1 MRNATLGRDTLFAA
15 TLLVCSLLISPGA
28 GVAAD
33 GPAAS
38 DLRLGIAAWTFRE
51 VTFLEAIERTAALG
65 LNFIEAYE
73 KQRLAPDSDVTL
85 ASELSE
91 ADLARIRAALDKHG
105 ITLTS
110 IYIQTIPGD
119 PDAAAAV
126 FWRVKKLGCGLI
138 VSEPSS
144 RDLGAIE
151 PLCDRYGISL
161 ALHNHPTG
169 KSEYHDPAFVAQ
181 VCKGRGPRIGA
192 CCDTGHWQR
201 SGIDPV
207 EGLRLLEGRVLSLHL
222 KDLDTATLDGHD
234 VPWGTGGGR
243 IADVLVELDRQRAD
257 PAIVAVE
264 YEHDVGRSLPAIV
277 RSVAFFR
284 QAKADLARRG
294 ELRVGWATANITP
307 DRPVALFGQ
316 MRTRISKRVRD
327 PVTCTAIAMETVRE
341 GASLDQAVMVSCDT
355 CVIGPRLVEAL
366 AKRYETIAAACPGLE
381 PTKIILN
388 ATHSH
393 TAPAVEDNRHEI
405 PADVMSAADYREFLA
420 DTVAGAVIA
429 AWKGRAAAET
439 SWALGH
445 AVVGQNRRIV
455 YFDSAT
461 GLPAAGRTTMYGETN
476 RVDFD
481 SIEGPA
487 DTGVPMVFFWKPHGD
502 LTGVIINLPCPA
514 QETEQLEEISAD
526 FWHEARIE
534 LRKRFGQD
542 IFILP
547 QCAAVGDCAPRIL
560 WRQVA
565 ESEMRRRRGLS
576 GREEIARRITDA
588 VSDVM
593 PHARKHA
600 TGELV
605 LRHTV
610 KTVDLPMRLVTQ
622 EERDRCLA
630 DAEKARA
637 DRPEK
642 VAWHLRG
649 AGLYDK
655 QQAMIASG
663 KKPTLAVGVHAVR
676 LGDVAFVTNSFELFS
691 DYGIRIQARS
701 PAILTCVVQLA
712 GYGSAGKYVPTA
724 RAVQGGGY
732 SATVES
738 NLVGPEGGRMLVDES
753 VALLDTL
760 WSRPTVSPAAH

>member
-1 MRNATLGRDTLFAA
+1 MRNTLGGRGTLFAA
-15 TLLVCSLLISPGA
+15 TGLVCALLISPGT
-28 GVAAD
+28 GVAGDA
-33 GPAAS
+33 PAAS
-38 DLRLGIAAWTFRE
+38 DWRLGVAAWTFRD
-51 VTFLEAIERTAALG
+51 VTFLEAIERTAGLG

-85 ASELSE
+85 ASDLSE

-110 IYIQTIPGD
+110 IYIHSIPGE

-126 FWRVKKLGCGLI
+126 FSRVKKLGCGLI
-138 VSEPSS
+138 VGEPAS
-144 RDLGAIE
+144 RDLDVIE
-151 PLCDRYGISL
+151 PLCERFAINL
-161 ALHNHPTG
+161 ALHNHPTE
-169 KSEYHDPAFVAQ
+169 KSEYCDPAFLAQ
-181 VCKGRGPRIGA
+181 VCRGRGSRIGA

-201 SGIDPV
+201 RGIDPV
-207 EGLRLLEGRVLSLHL
+207 EGLRILEGRILSLHL
-222 KDLDTATLDGHD
+222 KDLDTAALDGHD

-243 IADVLVELDRQRAD
+243 VADVLVELDRQRAQ

-284 QAKADLARRG
+284 QAEADLARRG
-294 ELRVGWATANITP
+294 ELRVGWATADITP

-316 MRTRISKRVRD
+316 MRTRISKGVRD
-327 PVTCTAIAMETVRE
+327 PVTCTALAMETVR
-341 GASLDQAVMVSCDT
+341 GGTSIDQVVMVSCDT
-355 CVIGPRLVEAL
+355 CLIGPRLVKTL
-366 AKRYETIAAACPGLE
+366 AKRHENIMAACPGLD

-393 TAPAVEDNRHEI
+393 TAPTVEENRHEI
-405 PADVMSAADYREFLA
+405 SPDVMSAADYREFLA
-420 DTVAGAVIA
+420 DTIADVVIA
-429 AWKGRAAAET
+429 AWKGRSAGET

-445 AVVGQNRRIV
+445 AVVGQNRRVV
-455 YFDSAT
+455 YFDTAT

-476 RVDFD
+476 TVDFD
-481 SIEGPA
+481 SLEGPA
-487 DTGVPMVFFWKPHGD
+487 DAGVPMVFFWKPDGE

-547 QCAAVGDCAPRIL
+547 QCAAVGDCSPRIL

-576 GREEIARRITDA
+576 GRDEIARRIADA

-593 PHARKHA
+593 PHARVNA

-610 KTVDLPMRLVTQ
+610 KTVALPMRLVTKD
-622 EERDRCLA
+622 ERDRCLA
-630 DAEKARA
+630 DAEKVRA

-642 VAWHLRG
+642 AAWHRRA
-649 AGLYDK
+649 AGLYDT

-663 KKPTLAVGVHAVR
+663 NKPTLAVGVHAVR

-712 GYGSAGKYVPTA
+712 GYGSRGSYVPTA

-738 NLVGPEGGRMLVDES
+738 NLVGPEAGRMLVDES
-753 VALLDTL
+753 VSLLDTL
-760 WSRPTVSPAAH
+760 WSRSPASPAAD